1 MKKRTK
7 TGWIVLA
14 AVLAVAVIFAIIW
27 RTAKDKS
34 KGLQAMYV
42 PYGEGSYVMI
52 EQKNGNV
59 FTVPDY
65 EKILDL
71 EKNEIEM
78 SDLQKGDILDI
89 YGSGIMAESYPGQYM
104 GVTEMRLV
112 KRGVPSDADRYQDI
126 IDSIYTPAEPN
137 EKPTLSLDYATEL
150 ARVSVAAQ
158 NSSYSW
164 TWEENGQSKSE
175 DVDGVHPLQMKK
187 ENIADVIVSEP
198 VDITLSFSSLPQTVK
213 VTKWPL
219 SELGTDADSD
229 GEAVK
234 ADGSGTEGWTLNSLE
249 PGYLYSVEGTWEQGS
264 VRYEFY
270 LEER

>member
-7 TGWIVLA
+7 TGWIILA
-14 AVLAVAVIFAIIW
+14 AVLAAAVILAIIW
-27 RTAKDKS
+27 GTAKDKS

-52 EQKNGNV
+52 EQTNGNV

-270 LEER
+270 LEKK